1 MVLTS
6 DLGCADEEVAG
17 EKSDGEHSL
26 APSADTQA
34 GHPKG
39 AWSVVRKRS
48 SSSQAT
54 SNR

>member
-1 MVLTS
+1 MS
-6 DLGCADEEVAG
+6 NLGCADEEADG
-17 EKSDGEHSL
+17 EKSDREHSP

-39 AWSVVRKRS
+39 ARSVVRKRS

-54 SNR
+54 SDK

>member
-1 MVLTS
+1 MS
-6 DLGCADEEVAG
+6 DLGCADEEAAG
-17 EKSDGEHSL
+17 EKSDREHSPAL
-26 APSADTQA
+26 SADTPA

-54 SNR
+54 SDRK

>member
-1 MVLTS
+1 MS
-6 DLGCADEEVAG
+6 NLGCADEEVSG
-17 EKSDGEHSL
+17 EKSDEEHIP

-39 AWSVVRKRS
+39 TRSAVRKRS

-54 SNR
+54 SDR